1 MRQEP
6 DDEDPTGR
14 RFSATVARLR
24 GRRARRECYVEI
36 AAEMQNMDTMASSEY
51 IRGHL
56 PTRGEAT
63 LGFPGA
69 CASG

>member
-24 GRRARRECYVEI
+24 GRRARRECYVE
-36 AAEMQNMDTMASSEY
+36 
-51 IRGHL
+51 L
-56 PTRGEAT
+56 V
-63 LGFPGA
+63 
-69 CASG
+69 CAHARELDNNI